1 MVVMAASRVHAQQR
15 EARPIVVLVGL
26 RRRRRRPAGSAH
38 RGCHYG
44 AADAVPALAA
54 GSVTGSTATLAG
66 KRRDRLRTHTGKNA
80 APNPVQAAV
89 GEAQRPLYRRC
100 QATGK
105 PKTRSL
111 VRSPLAS
118 DLLYRCR

>member
-1 MVVMAASRVHAQQR
+1 VVMAASRVHAQQR

-26 RRRRRRPAGSAH
+26 RRRHRRPAGSAH

-80 APNPVQAAV
+80 ALNPARAV
-89 GEAQRPLYRRC
+89 IQEGRSPLCRRC
-100 QATGK
+100 QATGE
-105 PKTRSL
+105 PKIHSL
-111 VRSPLAS
+111 AQSLLA
-118 DLLYRCR
+118 LAAAPWR